1 MKRTIDILGLLLVA
15 LFTTACSGGG
25 DDGENTP
32 VTPDQQPVLTFYVYA
47 PERPMMTRANEVK
60 ATDEENAIHNMQIW
74 VFTHDETTPANDGKL
89 VGYLAPTSFP
99 TTAEGQVYQMNV
111 SKEFANA
118 ATKPNVDVYVVANG
132 RSTTTLNESTTRA
145 DLETAVMGES
155 DFGVGV
161 STLQKGVPTGG
172 LPMTGVLRNKGIG
185 GENPVLR
192 VVEDEGIMAKV
203 HLLRMVSKV
212 RYVFCK
218 GVGSEV
224 LPINGITI
232 GADLIPTTEYLFL
245 TEENPRIR
253 IGSVF
258 NDNAIALI
266 TATEITDIK
275 ECGNPQKYD
284 INKITPSL
292 TPQAFE
298 NLIDLGVNGDTE
310 NSIAADLT
318 LAGPFYFKESDKKL
332 NGKISYTPPGATES
346 KDITYSMA
354 ADANSSFSRN
364 HSWIVYA
371 YYEGLSGMQVIVVDV
386 TPWDE
391 RDENHSVYNW

>member
-1 MKRTIDILGLLLVA
+1 M
-15 LFTTACSGGG
+15 TACSGGG
-25 DDGENTP
+25 DDGENTS
-32 VTPDQQPVLTFYVYA
+32 VTNQQPVLTFYVYA
-47 PERPMMTRANEVK
+47 PERPMITRSNEVN

-74 VFTHDETTPANDGKL
+74 VFESGTNTQ

-111 SKEFANA
+111 TKEFANA
-118 ATKPNVDVYVVANG
+118 AAKPNVDVYVVANG
-132 RSTTTLNESTTRA
+132 RSTTTLNASTTREQ
-145 DLETAVMGES
+145 LEAAVMGKT
-155 DFGVGV
+155 DFGV
-161 STLQKGVPTGG
+161 STPQKDVPSGG
-172 LPMTGVLRNKGIG
+172 LPMTGVLRDKVIG

-192 VVEDEGIMAKV
+192 VEDEGIMAKV
-203 HLLRMVSKV
+203 RLLRMVSKV

-218 GVGSEV
+218 GVGSAT

-232 GADLIPTTEYLFL
+232 GANLIPTTEYLFL
-245 TEENPRIR
+245 TDKNYRIVEDAYHA
-253 IGSVF
+253 SET
-258 NDNAIALI
+258 NLI

-298 NLIDLGVNGDTE
+298 DLIDLGVNGDTE

-332 NGKISYTPPGATES
+332 NGKISYTPPGETES
-346 KDITYSMA
+346 KDKPYSMA
-354 ADANSSFSRN
+354 DDANSSFTRN

-386 TPWDE
+386 TPWEEKDK
-391 RDENHSVYNW
+391 NHSVYNW

>member
-15 LFTTACSGGG
+15 LLMTACSGGG
-25 DDGENTP
+25 DDGENTS
-32 VTPDQQPVLTFYVYA
+32 VTDQQPVLTFYVYA
-47 PERPMMTRANEVK
+47 PERPMITRANEVN
-60 ATDEENAIHNMQIW
+60 ATAEENAIHNMQIW
-74 VFTHDETTPANDGKL
+74 VFETGTNTL

-99 TTAEGQVYQMNV
+99 TTAEGQIYQMNV

-132 RSTTTLNESTTRA
+132 RSATTLNGSTTREQ
-145 DLETAVMGES
+145 LEAAVMDET
-155 DFGVGV
+155 DFGV
-161 STLQKGVPTGG
+161 SSPQKGVPTGG
-172 LPMTGVLRNKGIG
+172 LPMTGVLRDKTIG

-192 VVEDEGIMAKV
+192 VENGGNMAKV
-203 HLLRMVSKV
+203 RLLRMVSKV

-218 GVGSEV
+218 GVSDV

-232 GADLIPTTEYLFL
+232 GANLIPTTEYLFL
-245 TEENPRIR
+245 TENNYR

-258 NDNAIALI
+258 NNDDIPLI
-266 TATEITDIK
+266 TATEITDVL
-275 ECGNPQKYD
+275 ECGNPMKYD
-284 INKITPSL
+284 INTITPSL
-292 TPQAFE
+292 TAQDYE
-298 NLIDLGVNGDTE
+298 DLIDLGVNGDAE
-310 NSIAADLT
+310 HHIDADLT

-332 NGKISYTPPGATES
+332 SGKIFYTPPGGTATN
-346 KDITYSMA
+346 IGYSMKA
-354 ADANSSFSRN
+354 DDANSSFTRN

-371 YYEGLSGMQVIVVDV
+371 YYEGLSGMQIIVVDV

>member
-1 MKRTIDILGLLLVA
+1 LKRTIDILGLLLVA

-25 DDGENTP
+25 DDGGNTS
-32 VTPDQQPVLTFYVYA
+32 VTDQQPVLTFYVYA

-132 RSTTTLNESTTRA
+132 RSTTTLNASTTREQ
-145 DLETAVMGES
+145 LEAAVMGES
-155 DFGVGV
+155 DFGVST

-172 LPMTGVLRNKGIG
+172 LPMTGVLRDKGIG

-192 VVEDEGIMAKV
+192 VEDEGIMAKV

-245 TEENPRIR
+245 KENNYR

-258 NDNAIALI
+258 NSNAIALI
-266 TATEITDIK
+266 TETEIITDIK

-298 NLIDLGVNGDTE
+298 DLIDLGVNGDTE

-318 LAGPFYFKESDKKL
+318 LVGPFYFKESYKKL
-332 NGKISYTPPGATES
+332 SGKIFYTPPGGTATN
-346 KDITYSMA
+346 IGYSMKA
-354 ADANSSFSRN
+354 DDANSSFTRN

-386 TPWDE
+386 TPWEEKDK
-391 RDENHSVYNW
+391 NHSVYNW

>member
-1 MKRTIDILGLLLVA
+1 MKRIVDILGLLLVA

-47 PERPMMTRANEVK
+47 PERPMMTRANEVN

-74 VFTHDETTPANDGKL
+74 VFETNTNTL

-118 ATKPNVDVYVVANG
+118 ATKPHVDVYVVANG
-132 RSTTTLNESTTRA
+132 RSTTTLNASTKREQ
-145 DLETAVMGES
+145 LEAAVMDGET
-155 DFGVGV
+155 DFGV
-161 STLQKGVPTGG
+161 SSPQKGVPTGG

-192 VVEDEGIMAKV
+192 VEDEGIMAKV
-203 HLLRMVSKV
+203 RLLRMVSKV

-245 TEENPRIR
+245 KENNYR

-258 NDNAIALI
+258 NSNAIALI
-266 TATEITDIK
+266 TETEIITDIK

-298 NLIDLGVNGDTE
+298 DLIDLGVKGDAE

-318 LAGPFYFKESDKKL
+318 MAGPFYFKESDKKL
-332 NGKISYTPPGATES
+332 SGMISYTPPGETVS
-346 KDITYSMA
+346 KDKPYSMA
-354 ADANSSFSRN
+354 NDANSSFLRN

-386 TPWDE
+386 TPWE
-391 RDENHSVYNW
+391 EKDENHSVYNW